1 MGFIA
6 LIFNQNAAV
15 KIPKD
20 NRISSV
26 VTGDFQSSLLI
37 FQVYVILL
45 ILLQILVHIVIIIFP
60 PERRRW
66 KEYIDPLGT
75 RFMLNPPYH
84 TMYPSWA
91 FLRGYTQRHSE
102 IEKASLYSNPMFC
115 IYEIFLSI
123 SISSLQHFVSTTEK
137 RNRRIFSFEI
147 WECDCVYM
155 TIKCRS
161 TQTTT
166 TAIAISYAPVNPRRE
181 ITWRMVDISSYYY
194 YIRENLKKKKKKWK
208 AEDVEEVE
216 VDESNAMDVEDSLGG
231 NLGQSPSSGG

>member
-1 MGFIA
+1 M
-6 LIFNQNAAV
+6 
-15 KIPKD
+15 
-20 NRISSV
+20 R
-26 VTGDFQSSLLI
+26 
-37 FQVYVILL
+37 
-45 ILLQILVHIVIIIFP
+45 
-60 PERRRW
+60 
-66 KEYIDPLGT
+66 
-75 RFMLNPPYH
+75 NPPYH

-91 FLRGYTQRHSE
+91 FLGGSMQRHSE

-166 TAIAISYAPVNPRRE
+166 TAIAISYAP
-181 ITWRMVDISSYYY
+181 SSQPEERNHMKDGR
-194 YIRENLKKKKKKWK
+194 YIVLLLLYSGEPK
-208 AEDVEEVE
+208 EEEEVE
-216 VDESNAMDVEDSLGG
+216 SWGRGGGRGWWEHCNGRWGFFRGEFRTISIVWRIVHVNKGLGYG
-231 NLGQSPSSGG
+231 